1 MRRREQ
7 ADPFYQVS
15 IWKVNLQYRRMG
27 YIPSDSPKT
36 RKGFDRFNGRSEN
49 ERDFTRLE
57 VTELFDNVYHV
68 YTSN

>member
-7 ADPFYQVS
+7 ADPFIRYQYGKS
-15 IWKVNLQYRRMG
+15 TFNTEEWDTFLQIAQRPGKV
-27 YIPSDSPKT
+27 
-36 RKGFDRFNGRSEN
+36 FDRLNGRSEN

-68 YTSN
+68 YISN

>member
-1 MRRREQ
+1 MESQ
-7 ADPFYQVS
+7 PS
-15 IWKVNLQYRRMG
+15 INTEEWDTFLQIAQRPGKV
-27 YIPSDSPKT
+27 
-36 RKGFDRFNGRSEN
+36 FDRFNGRSEN

>member
-1 MRRREQ
+1 
-7 ADPFYQVS
+7 
-15 IWKVNLQYRRMG
+15 MG

-68 YTSN
+68 YISN